1 MYQRLVL
8 FIILIMAVTACNDSY
23 RTPDKIT
30 IERFDRDI
38 LTYASLDSTARDS
51 FRTHY
56 AEAIKVLVGTDADTS
71 LTRYSESR
79 AVTMFTPDI
88 DSLLPPLDATEQCIS
103 EIYSHFQRYMPSLPL
118 PRLIGV
124 VSTYNQSVI
133 AVDSTLLIGLNHYLG
148 PEYAAYSVFPPYQRA
163 VKELSLLPYNIA
175 EAIMATD
182 CPYQTTPQS
191 TALSRMVYEGAL
203 VYVMMQIIPDASL
216 SKALGTGD
224 EEGAMILEK
233 EEGNLWRLMIERNA
247 IFSTDPTVA
256 DRLVRLAPATSILG
270 SDTPARAGRYFGYR
284 IVDKY
289 MQGHKDTSMEHLLKP
304 AFYNSP
310 SILVESGYTP
320 R

>member
-1 MYQRLVL
+1 MYQRLFFL
-8 FIILIMAVTACNDSY
+8 IILIIAVTACNDGH
-23 RTPDKIT
+23 RTSAKIT
-30 IERFDRDI
+30 VERFDRDV
-38 LTYASLDSTARDS
+38 LTYTSLDSMARDS
-51 FRTHY
+51 FRLHY
-56 AEAIKVLVGTDADTS
+56 AEAIKVLVGNNDDSS
-71 LTRYSESR
+71 LIKYSASR

-88 DSLLPPLDATEQCIS
+88 DSLLPPLDATQQSLS
-103 EIYSHFQRYMPSLPL
+103 EIYSRFQRYMPSLPL
-118 PRLIGV
+118 PRLIGI

-148 PEYAAYSVFPPYQRA
+148 SDYAAYSVFPPYQRA
-163 VKELSLLPYNIA
+163 VKELSLLPYNVA

-182 CPYQTTPQS
+182 CPYQSTPQP

-203 VYVMMQIIPDASL
+203 VYIMMQIIPDASL

-224 EEGAMILEK
+224 EEGTMILGK

-256 DRLVRLAPATSILG
+256 DRLVRLAPATSLLG
-270 SDTPARAGRYFGYR
+270 SDIPARAGRYFGYR

-289 MQGHKDTSMEHLLKP
+289 MQGHKDTSMEYLLKP